1 MTHNE
6 LRRIEPDGTRVY
18 SNYEKYTPVPTEKRK
33 YGINKPDDPRAV
45 RFGGNWFIPMDL
57 VPEPERVMPET
68 RSDEEA
74 YTHALKTLLCQCK
87 VCRRPEAR
95 VFRERARK
103 GLGMYV
109 GQTRT
114 GGG

>member
-18 SNYEKYTPVPTEKRK
+18 SNYEKYRPVPPEERK

-45 RFGGNWFIPMDL
+45 RFGGTWFLPLDL
-57 VPEPERVMPET
+57 APDTERVMPET

-74 YTHALKTLLCQCK
+74 YEHALKTLLCRCR
-87 VCRRPEAR
+87 VCLRPEAK
-95 VFRERARK
+95 VFRERARA
-103 GLGMYV
+103 GLNMYR
-109 GQTRT
+109 GQMRT
-114 GGG
+114 GS